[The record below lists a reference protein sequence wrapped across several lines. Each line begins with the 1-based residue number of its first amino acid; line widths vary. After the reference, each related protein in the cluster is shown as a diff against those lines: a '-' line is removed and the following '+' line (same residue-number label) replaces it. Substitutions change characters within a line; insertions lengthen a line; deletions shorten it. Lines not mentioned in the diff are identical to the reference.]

1 MMPDER
7 RWHDERVIAGGEN
20 VFADLGF
27 DPAEAR
33 VLAMRADLMLRIEMQ
48 LRDRGWSQAEAAHH
62 LGITQPRVSRLV
74 RGEWRDFS
82 LDTLL
87 KLALRV
93 GMSATLRV
101 A

>member
-1 MMPDER
+1 MLFRSE
-7 RWHDERVIAGGEN
+7 I
-20 VFADLGF
+20 
-27 DPAEAR
+27 
-33 VLAMRADLMLRIEMQ
+33 MLRIEAQ
-48 LRDRGWSQAEAAHH
+48 LRSQGWSQAEAARR

-87 KLALRV
+87 KLALRA
-93 GMSATLRV
+93 GLAATLRV